1 MRNDTAAAEKAKQK
15 PKFDTDKTTWRM
27 YVNKNTQEGRKKE
40 EQDKT
45 RQDKTRRQERPKRL
59 I

>member
-1 MRNDTAAAEKAKQK
+1 MTQQRKKQK
-15 PKFDTDKTTWRM
+15 PKFDTDKTTWCM

-45 RQDKTRRQERPKRL
+45 SEDQND
-59 I
+59 